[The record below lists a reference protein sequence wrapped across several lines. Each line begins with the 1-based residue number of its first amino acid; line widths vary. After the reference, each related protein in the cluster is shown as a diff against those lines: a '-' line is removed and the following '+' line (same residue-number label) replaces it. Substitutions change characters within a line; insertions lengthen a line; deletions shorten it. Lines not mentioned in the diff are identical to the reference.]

1 MVQRIGTGLFSLS
14 LGFVPLAVMTIA
26 ACASQAQ
33 PPVAAPRSGSG
44 LCVPDR
50 LGGFVGQ
57 PASAGLGAD
66 ILRQSGAST
75 LRWVPEGTMI
85 TMEFRGERVTVHL
98 DRSNRV
104 ERAVCG

>member
-1 MVQRIGTGLFSLS
+1 MQRLGNGVFSLS
-14 LGFVPLAVMTIA
+14 LGLVPLAVMTVA

-33 PPVAAPRSGSG
+33 SPVARPSGSG
-44 LCVPDR
+44 LCVAGG
-50 LGGFVGQ
+50 LGKFTGQ
-57 PASAGLGAD
+57 PASSQLGAE
-66 ILRQSGAST
+66 ILRESGAST
-75 LRWVPEGTMI
+75 LRWVPEGTMV

>member
-1 MVQRIGTGLFSLS
+1 MVQRLGNGVFSAS
-14 LGFVPLAVMTIA
+14 LGLIPLAVMTVA

-33 PPVAAPRSGSG
+33 SPVAAPSGGG
-44 LCVPDR
+44 LCAGDG
-50 LGGFVGQ
+50 LGRFVGQ
-57 PASAGLGAD
+57 NATAQLGAD

-75 LRWVPEGTMI
+75 LRWVPDGTMV

>member
-1 MVQRIGTGLFSLS
+1 MRRLGTGVFSLS
-14 LGFVPLAVMTIA
+14 LGLVPLAVMTVA

-33 PPVAAPRSGSG
+33 SPVAARPSGSG
-44 LCVPDR
+44 LCVGD
-50 LGGFVGQ
+50 
-57 PASAGLGAD
+57 GLGRFAGQSASSALGSE

-75 LRWVPEGTMI
+75 LRWVPDGMMV

-104 ERAVCG
+104 VHAVCG